1 MTPATKFLKENF
13 EMVITLVIISAAIAF
28 MLSQGVRFTI
38 VTGTI
43 IGIFA
48 ILGVGLNLV
57 IGYTGLLS
65 VAHIGFFGIG
75 AYIIAILTTNPNIE
89 PPKSIDVIPSIGLS
103 WFVALPVAIILTGI
117 VALLAGFVLN
127 RFRDDIF
134 TLTSFGFAV
143 IALGVFRNWLP
154 VTRGPFGIREIAK
167 PSIGIWEFNE
177 PWEYLVIVGF
187 FLAVVLAI
195 CWLIVNSSFGRVLTA
210 IREDEQAIEVFGYK
224 ATYYKLAVWVISAM
238 IAALAGALLAGLIE
252 FIEPP
257 SFTLLDSILIVSI
270 VIIGGLASLWGS
282 VLGATVFVLLEEG
295 MRFVPGL
302 PVGIEGQA
310 RWAFLGLLLIVLMLF
325 RPQGLVGRYKL

>member
-1 MTPATKFLKENF
+1 MTQTSRFLRDNI
-13 EMVITLVIISAAIAF
+13 EMVLTVVIIGGALAF

-43 IGIFA
+43 IGIYA
-48 ILGVGLNLV
+48 ILGIGLNLV

-75 AYIIAILTTNPNIE
+75 AYTVAVLTTDPNIE
-89 PPKSIDVIPSIGLS
+89 PPKSIDVIPAIGMP
-103 WFVALPVAIILTGI
+103 WFAALPIAIVLTGI
-117 VALLAGFVLN
+117 VALLAGFVFN
-127 RFRDDIF
+127 RFRDDVF
-134 TLTSFGFAV
+134 ALTTFGFAL

-167 PSIGIWEFNE
+167 PSIGIWDFNE
-177 PWEYLVIVGF
+177 PWEYLVIVMF
-187 FLAVVLAI
+187 FLVVVLII
-195 CWLIVNSSFGRVLTA
+195 CWLIVHSSFGRVLTA

-224 ATYYKLAVWVISAM
+224 ATYYKLVGWVISAM
-238 IAALAGALLAGLIE
+238 IAALAGALMAGLIE
-252 FIEPP
+252 FIEPTSYVP
-257 SFTLLDSILIVSI
+257 LESILIVSI

-310 RWAFLGLLLIVLMLF
+310 RWAILGILLIVLMLF

>member
-1 MTPATKFLKENF
+1 MTSKAKFLKDNF
-13 EMVITLVIISAAIAF
+13 EMVITIVVIGAALIF

-48 ILGVGLNLV
+48 ILGIGLNLV

-65 VAHIGFFGIG
+65 VAHIGFFGVG
-75 AYIIAILTTNPNIE
+75 AYTTAVLTTNPNIE
-89 PPKSIDVIPSIGLS
+89 PPKSIDVIPSIGMS
-103 WFVALPVAIILTGI
+103 WFAALPVSIILTGI

-167 PSIGIWEFNE
+167 PSIGIWDFDE
-177 PWEYLVIVGF
+177 PWEYLVIVMF
-187 FLAVVLAI
+187 FLVVVLGI

-210 IREDEQAIEVFGYK
+210 IREDEQAIQVFGYK

-238 IAALAGALLAGLIE
+238 IAALAGALIAGLIE

-310 RWAFLGLLLIVLMLF
+310 RWAILGILLIVLMLF

>member
-1 MTPATKFLKENF
+1 MTSQTKFLKENF
-13 EMVITLVIISAAIAF
+13 EMVITIVIISAALIF

-48 ILGVGLNLV
+48 ILGIGLNLV

-65 VAHIGFFGIG
+65 VAHIGFFGVG
-75 AYIIAILTTNPNIE
+75 AYTIAVLTTNPNIE
-89 PPKSIDVIPSIGLS
+89 PPKSIDVIPSIGMS
-103 WFVALPVAIILTGI
+103 WFAALPVAVVLTGI

-167 PSIGIWEFNE
+167 PSIGIWDFDE
-177 PWEYLVIVGF
+177 PWEYLVIVMF
-187 FLAVVLAI
+187 FLVVVLGI

-238 IAALAGALLAGLIE
+238 IAALAGALIAGLIE

-310 RWAFLGLLLIVLMLF
+310 RWAILGILLIVLMLF

>member
-1 MTPATKFLKENF
+1 MTKPTTLLRDNI
-13 EMVITLVIISAAIAF
+13 EMVITVVIIGAAIVF
-28 MLSQGVRFTI
+28 MLSQGVRFAI

-48 ILGVGLNLV
+48 ILGIGLNLV

-65 VAHIGFFGIG
+65 VAHIGFYGIG
-75 AYIIAILTTNPNIE
+75 AYTVAVLTTDPNIE
-89 PPKSIDVIPSIGLS
+89 PPKAIEVLPPIGLS
-103 WFVALPVAIILTGI
+103 WFAALPIAIVLTGI

-143 IALGVFRNWLP
+143 ITLGVFRNWLP
-154 VTRGPFGIREIAK
+154 VTRGPFGIREIAV
-167 PSIGIWEFNE
+167 PTIGSWTFDE
-177 PWEYLVIVGF
+177 PWEYLVIVMS
-187 FLAVVLAI
+187 FLLI
-195 CWLIVNSSFGRVLTA
+195 IITISWFIVNSSFGRVLTA

-224 ATYYKLAVWVISAM
+224 AIYYKLAIWVISAM
-238 IAALAGALLAGLIE
+238 IAALAGALIAGLIS

-310 RWAFLGLLLIVLMLF
+310 RWAILGLLLIVLMLF
-325 RPQGLVGRYKL
+325 RPQGLVGKYRL

>member
-1 MTPATKFLKENF
+1 MTSKTKFLKENF
-13 EMVITLVIISAAIAF
+13 EMVITVLIIGAAIAF

-48 ILGVGLNLV
+48 ILGIGLNLV

-65 VAHIGFFGIG
+65 VAHIGFFGVG
-75 AYIIAILTTNPNIE
+75 AYTIAVLTTNPNIE
-89 PPKSIDVIPSIGLS
+89 PPKSIDVIPSIGMS
-103 WFVALPVAIILTGI
+103 WFAALPVAVILTGI

-167 PSIGIWEFNE
+167 PSIGIWDFNE
-177 PWEYLVIVGF
+177 PWEYLVIVMF
-187 FLAVVLAI
+187 FLAVVLGI

-238 IAALAGALLAGLIE
+238 VAALAGALIAGLIE

-310 RWAFLGLLLIVLMLF
+310 RWAILGLLLIVLMLF

>member
-1 MTPATKFLKENF
+1 MTSKSKFLKENF
-13 EMVITLVIISAAIAF
+13 EMVITVLIIGAAIAF

-48 ILGVGLNLV
+48 ILGIGLNLV

-65 VAHIGFFGIG
+65 VAHIGFFGVG
-75 AYIIAILTTNPNIE
+75 AYTIAVLTTNPNIE
-89 PPKSIDVIPSIGLS
+89 PPKSIDVIPSIGMS
-103 WFVALPVAIILTGI
+103 WFAALPVAVILTGI

-167 PSIGIWEFNE
+167 PSIGIWDFNE
-177 PWEYLVIVGF
+177 PWEYLVIVMF
-187 FLAVVLAI
+187 FLAVVLGI

-238 IAALAGALLAGLIE
+238 VAALAGALIAGLIE

-310 RWAFLGLLLIVLMLF
+310 RWAILGLLLIVLMLF

>member
-1 MTPATKFLKENF
+1 MTPAAKLLKDNI
-13 EMVITLVIISAAIAF
+13 EMILTVAIIAGAMIF
-28 MLSQGVRFTI
+28 MLSQGVKYTI
-38 VTGTI
+38 VFGTI

-48 ILGVGLNLV
+48 ILGIGLNLV

-75 AYIIAILTTNPNIE
+75 AYTIAVLTTDPNIE
-89 PPKSIDVIPSIGLS
+89 PPKDLAVLPSIGLN
-103 WFVALPVAIILTGI
+103 WFFALPVAIVLTGI

-134 TLTSFGFAV
+134 TLTSFGLAL

-154 VTRGPFGIREIAK
+154 VTRGPFGIRGIAK
-167 PSIGIWEFNE
+167 PSIGSWVFDE
-177 PWEYLVIVGF
+177 PWEYLVVVAAFLVIVF
-187 FLAVVLAI
+187 II
-195 CWLIVNSSFGRVLTA
+195 CWLIVHSSFGRVLTA

-224 ATYYKLAVWVISAM
+224 ATSYKLAVWVMSAM
-238 IAALAGALLAGLIE
+238 IAALAGALLAGMNS
-252 FIEPP
+252 FIEPNT
-257 SFTLLDSILIVSI
+257 FALLDFILIVSI

-282 VLGATVFVLLEEG
+282 VLGATVFILLEEG

-302 PVGIEGQA
+302 PATIEAQA
-310 RWAFLGLLLIVLMLF
+310 QWAILGLLLIVLMLF

>member
-1 MTPATKFLKENF
+1 MTLATKFLKENF
-13 EMVITLVIISAAIAF
+13 EMVITLVIIGGAITF

-48 ILGVGLNLV
+48 ILGIGLNLV

-75 AYIIAILTTNPNIE
+75 AYVIAILTTNPNIE
-89 PPKSIDVIPSIGLS
+89 PPKSINVIPSIGLS
-103 WFVALPVAIILTGI
+103 WFAALPVAIILTGI

-134 TLTSFGFAV
+134 TLISFGFAV

-187 FLAVVLAI
+187 FLVVVLAI

-310 RWAFLGLLLIVLMLF
+310 RWAILGLLLIVLMLF
-325 RPQGLVGRYKL
+325 RPQGLVGKYKL

>member
-1 MTPATKFLKENF
+1 M
-13 EMVITLVIISAAIAF
+13 
-28 MLSQGVRFTI
+28 
-38 VTGTI
+38 
-43 IGIFA
+43 
-48 ILGVGLNLV
+48 
-57 IGYTGLLS
+57 
-65 VAHIGFFGIG
+65 
-75 AYIIAILTTNPNIE
+75 
-89 PPKSIDVIPSIGLS
+89 
-103 WFVALPVAIILTGI
+103 
-117 VALLAGFVLN
+117 
-127 RFRDDIF
+127 
-134 TLTSFGFAV
+134 
-143 IALGVFRNWLP
+143 
-154 VTRGPFGIREIAK
+154 
-167 PSIGIWEFNE
+167 
-177 PWEYLVIVGF
+177 IVGF

-310 RWAFLGLLLIVLMLF
+310 RGRSWAS
-325 RPQGLVGRYKL
+325 Y